1 MPESHKLIKPRKMCD
16 NGFQWAAAHG
26 KLRINNV
33 HKEEEACLI
42 LSESFELLDETGQEI
57 TLEGGFEVEEAWI
70 NVGFWLLAHV
80 YDTHTYVLLRTTAAS
95 CLRASFLTSTP
106 LLMPWLPAPAP
117 QQEQASEKDISRL
130 WNPHPLSGSYCMNR
144 VHETKFKKTLTP
156 RPKP

>member
-1 MPESHKLIKPRKMCD
+1 MCD

-80 YDTHTYVLLRTTAAS
+80 YDIHTYACITKDDSGFLLTGELPDINAAADAVVAGPS
-95 CLRASFLTSTP
+95 SSTGASVGEGHQPAMESSSSFRI
-106 LLMPWLPAPAP
+106 LL
-117 QQEQASEKDISRL
+117 
-130 WNPHPLSGSYCMNR
+130 
-144 VHETKFKKTLTP
+144 HEP
-156 RPKP
+156 IA